1 MDTAPAVVR
10 EASVAVEPTKKK
22 ESAPAWAASSS
33 GPDTGTS
40 AGVVEVPGG
49 ADASSAYLEN
59 LADRSPDLTPMSGND
74 EENSCLEH
82 VEEPPGVE
90 CKGSKGQIN
99 FRDQET
105 NSQDFLTED
114 DIYCCCLSK
123 TLLHT
128 ATPVTIGFY
137 CPVGSRFNSLLD
149 KITACMLKE
158 SLQREEEE
166 LRKSQLKPR
175 RPEGWGYFLLLWY
188 LVFYQPV
195 ITEVHLRRENI
206 QFIFIRFS
214 AWQYAGS
221 DKLWAG
227 LVTTLCQSIRKHF
240 GALPLSFYH
249 VMGKRPR
256 YASGFSQD
264 EWLLN
269 RRTCLTL
276 GGLVFVLVAGIS
288 LLSVAIFVPGL
299 KDSRALKVIGST
311 TTTLSGS
318 GILVTVISV
327 VKNVVISQKQKIE
340 KMTNSEKFSSHLG
353 FMSQVKKE
361 IEMLTSFVYYMEIY
375 QRRRLRIVLEITSL
389 DMCYPER
396 VVGVLNAINTLLS
409 DTNAPFIF
417 ILVID
422 PSIIASCLEQ
432 TSCMKG
438 MADNGYLFLNRT
450 VTLPFS
456 MPEMGTKSKIQQLQ
470 DAVQSREDLMYKIIT
485 KNVERGVKNV
495 KGEMINL
502 EDMEMSS
509 EMDQSQIDAHAM
521 RYIHEAFHALH
532 NETDCL
538 YAYIPDSIIQ
548 MKRIVN
554 TIPITIRL
562 MLQQNVMRHTMSA
575 RSVAAWVVMANQ
587 WPCRLSWVL
596 QCLQDRQQ
604 IRPMEE
610 EFRYQS
616 LWGIFVEN
624 CKELYSMHKVL
635 ENILALD
642 GDPEL
647 FENFLSHD
655 FPFTVQEANTFLKS
669 TINLDHS
676 IRQKLGL
683 IRAVNSLNKA
693 NDTNRPPPGDVSGI
707 PAPGSGD
714 AQAPRG
720 PPARD
725 GLKPA
730 PQPRPGAGPRCG
742 SFRPP
747 PEAAVQAASGTPEP
761 PGPSPCAQP
770 PRPER

>member
-1 MDTAPAVVR
+1 MYS
-10 EASVAVEPTKKK
+10 EAERHLTPKSK
-22 ESAPAWAASSS
+22 
-33 GPDTGTS
+33 
-40 AGVVEVPGG
+40 
-49 ADASSAYLEN
+49 SSACLGN
-59 LADRSPDLTPMSGND
+59 LGDRSPDLTPMSSSD
-74 EENSCLEH
+74 EESSCLEH
-82 VEEPPGVE
+82 VEEPPGVGG
-90 CKGSKGQIN
+90 KGSKGQLY
-99 FRDQET
+99 FMDQET
-105 NSQDFLTED
+105 SNKDFLTED

-128 ATPVTIGFY
+128 STPVTIGFY

-158 SLQREEEE
+158 SIQREEEE
-166 LRKSQLKPR
+166 LRKSHQKPR

-188 LVFYQPV
+188 LLFYQPV

-206 QFIFIRFS
+206 QFLFIRFS

-256 YASGFSQD
+256 FASGFSQD

-269 RRTCLTL
+269 KRTCLSL
-276 GGLVFVLVAGIS
+276 GGLVFVLVAGVS
-288 LLSVAIFVPGL
+288 LLSVAIFVPGI
-299 KDSRALKVIGST
+299 KDSSALKVIGSAT
-311 TTTLSGS
+311 TGLSGS
-318 GILVTVISV
+318 GILVTVFSV
-327 VKNVVISQKQKIE
+327 VKNMVISQKQKIE
-340 KMTNSEKFSSHLG
+340 KMTDSEKFSSHLG
-353 FMSQVKKE
+353 FMSEVKKE

-422 PSIIASCLEQ
+422 PSIIAPCLEQ

-456 MPEMGTKSKIQQLQ
+456 IPEMGTKSKLQHLQ

-485 KNVERGVKNV
+485 KNMERGVRNV
-495 KGEMINL
+495 KGKMIKL
-502 EDMEMSS
+502 VDMETSS
-509 EMDQSQIDAHAM
+509 EMDQSQIDAQAV

-532 NETDCL
+532 NHTDCL
-538 YAYIPDSIIQ
+538 YKYIPDSIIQ

-562 MLQQNVMRHTMSA
+562 MLQQNIMRHTMSP
-575 RSVAAWVVMANQ
+575 RSVAAWVVLANQ

-596 QCLQDRQQ
+596 QCLEDRQQ
-604 IRPMEE
+604 IRPTE
-610 EFRYQS
+610 EFRNQS

-635 ENILALD
+635 QNILALD

-647 FENFLSHD
+647 FQNFLSND

-676 IRQKLGL
+676 IRHKLGL
-683 IRAVNSLNKA
+683 IRGVNSLNKA
-693 NDTNRPPPGDVSGI
+693 NDTSVTKSSVKTVQVSTGVQCSGI
-707 PAPGSGD
+707 EECS
-714 AQAPRG
+714 
-720 PPARD
+720 
-725 GLKPA
+725 
-730 PQPRPGAGPRCG
+730 
-742 SFRPP
+742 
-747 PEAAVQAASGTPEP
+747 
-761 PGPSPCAQP
+761 
-770 PRPER
+770 